1 MLSYKYRFHGHASL
15 KYVFANGQT
24 VRHRWFTIKYCPNPR
39 RKQSRVSV
47 VVSKKVCKGAVGRN
61 RIRRRLY
68 EEIRRNLG
76 STDQSIAY
84 DIVVIVTLEDVRT
97 VESSELSHELQV
109 KMTEAGLYKLANS

>member
-1 MLSYKYRFHGHASL
+1 M
-15 KYVFANGQT
+15 
-24 VRHRWFTIKYCPNPR
+24 
-39 RKQSRVSV
+39 
-47 VVSKKVCKGAVGRN
+47 VSKKVCKGAVGRN